1 MDGVLNGEYAGV
13 AIEGLGDIQNQ
24 VLREWSH
31 FVKAAVPVV
40 EQEKMEAAMRYCL
53 CFGQVPRENRAA
65 WASQAEQVAAYVHAN
80 RAALEQGRP
89 HDLPRGTRDVT
100 FDDPAVDIHVNVA
113 AVLFACKNPQYANDL
128 WGVLGG
134 VARAC
139 GLRVQAPQQAAAAV
153 AAAAAPGPA
162 ATTGFFE
169 QLMTAM
175 SSMAEQQAREH
186 PVQDP
191 AQLTTQ
197 DMSQHVMQC
206 LRSPMMES
214 LVSSM
219 MQRTIAGEI
228 NPMDLLSDSQ
238 RFLQTTMAS
247 VQPPPRQ

>member
-1 MDGVLNGEYAGV
+1 MDGVLNGEYAGH
-13 AIEGLGDIQNQ
+13 AIEGLGEIQNQ

-31 FVKAAVPVV
+31 FVKAAVPIV
-40 EQEKMEAAMRYCL
+40 EHEKMDPAMRYCL
-53 CFGQVPRENRAA
+53 CFGQVPQENRAV
-65 WASQAEQVAAYVHAN
+65 WANQAEQVAAYVHAH
-80 RAALEQGRP
+80 RAALEQNRP
-89 HDLPRGTRDVT
+89 HDLPRGTRDVV
-100 FDDPAVDIHVNVA
+100 FDDPAVDIHINVA

-128 WGVLGG
+128 WSVLGG

-139 GLRVQAPQQAAAAV
+139 GLQVQPAPS
-153 AAAAAPGPA
+153 AAAPLTA
-162 ATTGFFE
+162 AASAPPTTGFFE

-219 MQRTIAGEI
+219 MQRTISGEI